1 MVDLWLEYKNP
12 YWNGG
17 GTSPLGDS
25 DRFPQEFGKGDRLG
39 FPQELGAIASL
50 NNLVGAIARI
60 NNRVPHPV
68 NPKILD
74 ILIAKRGVS
83 HFRQLMLR

>member
-1 MVDLWLEYKNP
+1 MGILPVLDVAGKMPAL
-12 YWNGG
+12 
-17 GTSPLGDS
+17 
-25 DRFPQEFGKGDRLG
+25 QEIFGYFFNWMSLMCCDRLG

-60 NNRVPHPV
+60 NDRVPHPV